1 MYPGV
6 GGRRHALYLGQQAII
21 QHVDSE
27 IVIDFV
33 VPLHVPLC
41 MMIVAVLQ
49 GNLTFLTKALLK
61 EQVIISLNFRLCNG
75 SSDLLCNSTQVP
87 PQTYYNYVLLLYFSF
102 SLICFIGVKLLEK
115 KLACCLENKSTLFL
129 LLVFKF
135 AKSLLLLQSIALFD
149 IFFVKK
155 KT

>member
-6 GGRRHALYLGQQAII
+6 GGRSACTVFGSTSHNTACRYGNRNWFCCTITCAT
-21 QHVDSE
+21 
-27 IVIDFV
+27 
-33 VPLHVPLC
+33 

-49 GNLTFLTKALLK
+49 RNLTFLTKALLK